1 MTPISEFDKHP
12 IQRQKLYVRNSEKN
26 FRLR

>member
-1 MTPISEFDKHP
+1 MTLPFEFDNHP

>member
-1 MTPISEFDKHP
+1 MTPTYEFDNHP